1 MTETCLKGALA
12 MARAQLPLE
21 QHYLCRA
28 LQAAHGEDPQLLALA
43 VQEDLFSTH
52 LFVPW
57 TRPCKLPVTNL
68 L

>member
-1 MTETCLKGALA
+1 